1 MKWKQVTT
9 LIAVFAFS
17 GHIFA
22 LEKKVLLPEKSPAK
36 SINKVQPAL
45 LDKATFIEKIN
56 KQKSLNPDK
65 PDFVGVP
72 AVITDPNR
80 P

>member
-1 MKWKQVTT
+1 MKRKQVIT
-9 LIAVFAFS
+9 LIAISVFS

-22 LEKKVLLPEKSPAK
+22 QQKKAPLPAK
-36 SINKVQPAL
+36 SINKVQSEIVSKTNL
-45 LDKATFIEKIN
+45 TEKVTTR
-56 KQKSLNPDK
+56 KSLNPDK

>member
-1 MKWKQVTT
+1 MKRKQVIT
-9 LIAVFAFS
+9 LIAISVFS
-17 GHIFA
+17 GYLLA
-22 LEKKVLLPEKSPAK
+22 QEKKAPSPAK
-36 SINKVQPAL
+36 SININKVQTEIAR
-45 LDKATFIEKIN
+45 KTNFTEKVTTH
-56 KQKSLNPDK
+56 KSLNPDK

>member
-1 MKWKQVTT
+1 MI
-9 LIAVFAFS
+9 LIAISVFS

-22 LEKKVLLPEKSPAK
+22 QEKKSSLQVK
-36 SINKVQPAL
+36 SINKVQSEIVRTKIPN
-45 LDKATFIEKIN
+45 EKDTIR
-56 KQKSLNPDK
+56 KSLNPDK

-80 P
+80 PGF